1 MVVPSNKT
9 DKIPIRH
16 YLKNNINILNL
27 IIGLPLGGA
36 VFYLILHP
44 RQTQKVIVTGGLLH
58 SGIAVDKHLGRVY
71 L

>member
-44 RQTQKVIVTGGLLH
+44 IQIIIVCH
-58 SGIAVDKHLGRVY
+58 SYWWTLAFRHCS
-71 L
+71 